1 MAHGSV
7 LEFRNPDPK
16 FHDHLTEILRTG
28 CQQII
33 TEALETELRVFLEY
47 YQDAKDGHGRQ
58 RIVRN
63 GHLPE
68 RHIQTGI
75 GPVAVKVPRTRDRA
89 PDGGIQFR
97 SSIVPSY
104 LRKTRSI
111 EELLPWLYLKG
122 LSTGDFSEALS
133 AILGTAAPGLS
144 ANTICRLK
152 SKWQAELDQWHK
164 RDLSQKRYVYWW
176 ADGIYCKVR
185 MDEKQCLL
193 VLIGVTAEGK
203 KELVAIEGG
212 FRESE
217 LSWKALLRSLKD
229 QGLDTA
235 PELAIGDGALGFWKA
250 LNSMYPETKWQRCWV
265 HKTANVLNMLP
276 KSLHPAAKQA
286 LQSIWMAPG
295 IEEAEKNF
303 DGFIET
309 YGAKYY
315 KAAECLEK
323 DRGALLTFYSFPAEH
338 WRHIRTS
345 NPIESTF
352 ATVRL
357 RTDKVKSCFSS
368 RTAVSMAYKLCR
380 CAEKRWQRIRGADKL
395 AKVIAGV
402 EFIDGVERNA
412 A

>member
-16 FHDHLTEILRTG
+16 FHDHLTEIIRSG

-33 TEALETELRVFLEY
+33 EEALETELRVFLEY
-47 YQDAKDGHGRQ
+47 YQDAKDAHGRQ

-97 SSIVPSY
+97 SSIVPTY

-122 LSTGDFSEALS
+122 ISTGDFSEALS
-133 AILGTAAPGLS
+133 AILGTDAPGLS
-144 ANTICRLK
+144 SNTICRLK

-193 VLIGVTAEGK
+193 VVIGVTDDGK

-217 LSWKALLRSLKD
+217 LSWKALLGSLKQ
-229 QGLDTA
+229 QGLSRA
-235 PELAIGDGALGFWKA
+235 PKLAIGDGALGFWKA
-250 LNSMYPETKWQRCWV
+250 LN
-265 HKTANVLNMLP
+265 
-276 KSLHPAAKQA
+276 
-286 LQSIWMAPG
+286 
-295 IEEAEKNF
+295 
-303 DGFIET
+303 
-309 YGAKYY
+309 
-315 KAAECLEK
+315 
-323 DRGALLTFYSFPAEH
+323 
-338 WRHIRTS
+338 
-345 NPIESTF
+345 
-352 ATVRL
+352 
-357 RTDKVKSCFSS
+357 
-368 RTAVSMAYKLCR
+368 
-380 CAEKRWQRIRGADKL
+380 
-395 AKVIAGV
+395 
-402 EFIDGVERNA
+402 
-412 A
+412 